1 MAEELTIILVIVLIA
16 MAVGLAFSIGANDE
30 TLASLVG
37 AGVLK
42 FKFALVLGGI
52 AICSGMI
59 LFSRGFVPE
68 TVGRSLLGEGL
79 EEKYTNCMLLTVLIS
94 SIVWLIVGSFA
105 GIPLSSTHS
114 LIGSIVGVVIV
125 YSIFQG
131 GVEISTAF
139 NYEKLRDVI
148 LSWFISPISGLLIT
162 YILFKIIAK
171 FFLSRLRGLNQIEK
185 SEKTFKWF
193 LLIAVLF
200 AEIWVGAN
208 SGEAVGILLGLREN
222 NSITGGQYLIFAILC
237 GFFSFLGI
245 YFAARYVIRNLASY
259 MIDTRPSEGFI
270 IQMSSAIILMIATL
284 FTLPISHSHV
294 IVFCIVG
301 MSLAQKKEVDYRG
314 LGKMG
319 IYWVLTFPIA
329 AILAG
334 FVYFGLS
341 MFGFS

>member
-1 MAEELTIILVIVLIA
+1 MADELTIILVIVLVA
-16 MAVGLAFSIGANDE
+16 MAVALAFSIGANDE

-42 FKFALVLGGI
+42 FKIALILGGT
-52 AICSGMI
+52 AIGAGMI
-59 LFSRGFVPE
+59 IFSGGFVPE
-68 TVGRSLLGEGL
+68 TVGKSLLGEGL
-79 EEKYTNCMLLTVLIS
+79 EEKYTNIMLLSVLIS
-94 SIVWLIVGSFA
+94 SIIWLVVGSFA

-125 YSIFQG
+125 YTIFQG
-131 GVEISTAF
+131 GVDINTAF
-139 NYEKLRDVI
+139 NYEKLRDVV

-162 YILFKIIAK
+162 YVLFKISAK

-193 LLIAVLF
+193 LLVAVLF

-222 NSITGGQYLIFAILC
+222 NSITSSQYILFAIFC
-237 GFFSFLGI
+237 GAFTFLGI
-245 YFAARYVIRNLASY
+245 YFAARYVIRNLASH

-284 FTLPISHSHV
+284 FSLPISHSHV
-294 IVFCIVG
+294 IVFCIIG
-301 MSLAQKKEVDYRG
+301 MSIAQKKEVDYKG

-319 IYWVLTFPIA
+319 LYWVLTFPIA

-334 FVYFGLS
+334 FIYFGLS
-341 MFGFS
+341 SFGLS

>member
-1 MAEELTIILVIVLIA
+1 MAEEIIFILVIVLVV
-16 MAVGLAFSIGANDE
+16 MAIGLAFSIGANDE

-42 FKFALVLGGI
+42 FKIALILGGT
-52 AICSGMI
+52 AVGFGMI
-59 LFSRGFVPE
+59 LFSGGFVPE
-68 TVGRSLLGEGL
+68 TVGKSLLGEGL
-79 EEKYTNCMLLTVLIS
+79 EEKYTNYMLLAVLIS
-94 SIVWLIVGSFA
+94 SIIWLVIGSFG

-131 GVEISTAF
+131 GVDLNTAF
-139 NYEKLRDVI
+139 NYEKLRDVV
-148 LSWFISPISGLLIT
+148 LSWFISPLSGLLIT
-162 YILFKIIAK
+162 YVLFKISAK
-171 FFLSRLRGLNQIEK
+171 FLLSRLRGLNQIEK

-193 LLIAVLF
+193 LLIAVIF

-208 SGEAVGILLGLREN
+208 SGEALGILLGLREN
-222 NSITGGQYLIFAILC
+222 NSINSGQYITFAIFCGIFAFI
-237 GFFSFLGI
+237 GI
-245 YFAARYVIRNLASY
+245 YIAARFVIRNLASH

-284 FTLPISHSHV
+284 FALPISHSHV
-294 IVFCIVG
+294 IVFCIIG
-301 MSLAQKKEVDYRG
+301 MSLAQKKEIDYKG

-329 AILAG
+329 AVLAG
-334 FVYFGLS
+334 SIYLGLSIFGLS
-341 MFGFS
+341 

>member
-1 MAEELTIILVIVLIA
+1 MAEELTIILVIVLVV
-16 MAVGLAFSIGANDE
+16 MAIGLAFSIGANDE

-42 FKFALVLGGI
+42 FKIALIVGGFAIGL
-52 AICSGMI
+52 GMI
-59 LFSRGFVPE
+59 LFSGGFVPE
-68 TVGRSLLGEGL
+68 TVGKSLLGEGL
-79 EEKYTNCMLLTVLIS
+79 EEQYTNYMLLTVLIS
-94 SIVWLIVGSFA
+94 SIIWLVVGSFA

-131 GVEISTAF
+131 GVDLSTAF
-139 NYEKLRDVI
+139 NYEKLRDVV

-162 YILFKIIAK
+162 YILFKISAK
-171 FFLSRLRGLNQIEK
+171 FFLSRLKGLNQIEK

-193 LLIAVLF
+193 LLAAVLF

-222 NSITGGQYLIFAILC
+222 SSITSGQYIVFVIICGVFA
-237 GFFSFLGI
+237 FLGI
-245 YFAARYVIRNLASY
+245 YFAARYVIKNLASH

-284 FTLPISHSHV
+284 FALPISHSHV
-294 IVFCIVG
+294 IVFCIIG
-301 MSLAQKKEVDYRG
+301 MSLAQKKEVDYKG

-319 IYWVLTFPIA
+319 LYWVLTFPA
-329 AILAG
+329 AGILAG
-334 FVYFGLS
+334 FIYFGLS
-341 MFGFS
+341 MFGLS